1 MSSYG
6 PTPEL
11 GNLAWAP
18 LPNLDAVEIFDRFN
32 GVPTL
37 GVARAKGEAC
47 LFWRVFS
54 DDDKISAWLYVPLTD
69 EDERYLSADDDNEVL
84 DTIVFHSL
92 TSRYTT
98 IGTATAN
105 RLIFEREWQLP
116 AGLSP
121 DEVAEAFIEFCLEA
135 MTVALQQDPPLPPS
149 RRQIV
154 QKATDA
160 VRHMAPA

>member
-6 PTPEL
+6 PAPKL

-18 LPNLDAVEIFDRFN
+18 LPTVDAVEIFDRFN

-37 GVARAKGEAC
+37 GVVRAEGDSC
-47 LFWRVFS
+47 LFWRVIS

-84 DTIVFHSL
+84 DTIVFGSR

-98 IGTATAN
+98 IGIATSN
-105 RLIFEREWQLP
+105 RLVFEREWQLP
-116 AGLSP
+116 RDLSP
-121 DEVAEAFIEFCLEA
+121 DEVAGTFLEFALEA
-135 MTVALQQDPPLPPS
+135 MTVALEQDPPLPPS

-154 QKATDA
+154 QNASDA
-160 VRHMAPA
+160 VRHMAPV